1 MAGPER
7 AATVA
12 ALMSLIRS
20 TSESPASDGGV
31 LFFCGLPVTSP
42 DPLTTNPPAQRPV
55 LRSPYLERKAP
66 DERHR
71 T

>member
-20 TSESPASDGGV
+20 TSESPAGDGGAFSFV
-31 LFFCGLPVTSP
+31 ATGA
-42 DPLTTNPPAQRPV
+42 PPACSEGYELEAPGFV
-55 LRSPYLERKAP
+55 LIEVTIPYV
-66 DERHR
+66 
-71 T
+71 